1 MRRQRKN
8 HQSEDI
14 DINTRQPTNMSYTPL
29 NKESNNM
36 EDFLQ
41 MENLTRFNTL
51 EKRPSHRFE
60 NTIEAKVEEGDTLQ
74 ALALRFHCS
83 VADIKRIN
91 KIDKDNEIY
100 ARKVVKIPVTP
111 HSILLET
118 LPIVHKSG
126 SNSPSQCEDDTLVT
140 NIMKNPLEDARVV
153 LGEKL
158 IVASVNSS
166 STTSQGTN
174 DINNEII
181 SSKFIRKANAY
192 TEEDSIHGT
201 ENDSAAL
208 LEDILNDDFAE
219 THVRPIRGPSLSTL
233 LWSGSD
239 GDMTWVCLFIVI
251 LALCFA
257 IPLVVVIFWT
267 HPHSSGSNHNNH
279 ATTAM

>member
-192 TEEDSIHGT
+192 TEEDRTALYTFHCQKTIKLEENQNYFDFGQTAIKLEHVT
-201 ENDSAAL
+201 ENFNMHA
-208 LEDILNDDFAE
+208 
-219 THVRPIRGPSLSTL
+219 V
-233 LWSGSD
+233 WSNYLT
-239 GDMTWVCLFIVI
+239 M
-251 LALCFA
+251 
-257 IPLVVVIFWT
+257 
-267 HPHSSGSNHNNH
+267 
-279 ATTAM
+279 